1 MILKP
6 IELLTLQKGAPERI
20 TLAEIDLEDHESE
33 LTYCFN
39 PEAMHEKYWAE
50 ISEQYEVNNLLRN
63 YVEGIRKLQQLVTKI
78 VQGTENEDKASL
90 EVITQHPY
98 VYASPDAY
106 NMIKPKI
113 KKEKE
118 ADQETNPVAH
128 LSWGEGREQGIF
140 VSLRDHYDYQD
151 ILSSN
156 IHEHGHYLHYILHPA
171 KYNGCDD
178 TLREVMAIFMEMKC
192 GLSTNYI
199 FSEPGKETSHHRAQQ
214 ILQQLE
220 KTEFYSS
227 LDKKEQWEILVD
239 FQTHSALQE
248 FAEELLRGRQ
258 EQLQKVVIGDEPEQ
272 E

>member
-33 LTYCFN
+33 LTYHFN
-39 PEAMHEKYWAE
+39 PEAMQVKYWAG
-50 ISEQYEVNNLLRN
+50 ISEQYEINNLLRN
-63 YVEGIRKLQQLVTKI
+63 YVEGARKLQQLVTKI
-78 VQGTENEDKASL
+78 VQGTENEDKATL

-98 VYASPDAY
+98 VYASPAAY
-106 NMIKPKI
+106 KLIKPQI

-118 ADQETNPVAH
+118 NDQEIIPIAH
-128 LSWGEGREQGIF
+128 LSWRKGIERGIF

-156 IHEHGHYLHYILHPA
+156 IHEHGHYLHYILHPT

-227 LDKKEQWEILVD
+227 MDKKGQWEFLVD
-239 FQTHSALQE
+239 FQTHSSLQE
-248 FAEELLRGRQ
+248 FAEELLRWRQ
-258 EQLQKVVIGDEPEQ
+258 EQLQEVVIEYEPEQ